1 MRTWAGMCHQARRRN
16 CVARVSYYVE
26 SLFACD
32 DAVRYELLAFSRPS
46 RGLGRLVPT
55 TTFSLKQAWVLIGVY
70 CSSGIHLAIYPSIP
84 CGLVR
89 VKIALCLRA
98 IQHRHQGGDAATG
111 RFEGRG
117 KATSD
122 LRGTCRV
129 SPLISL
135 PLPCCCSCCSRCFF
149 TFSPPASPPHFY
161 YLPSSR

>member
-1 MRTWAGMCHQARRRN
+1 MCHQARRRN

-32 DAVRYELLAFSRPS
+32 DAVRHELLAFSRPS

-55 TTFSLKQAWVLIGVY
+55 TTFSLKQAWVLIGVC
-70 CSSGIHLAIYPSIP
+70 CSSGIHLAIYPSFP

-89 VKIALCLRA
+89 VKIALCLHA
-98 IQHRHQGGDAATG
+98 IQHRHQGGDAATC
-111 RFEGRG
+111 RFEGQG

-129 SPLISL
+129 SFPSDLFASSL
-135 PLPCCCSCCSRCFF
+135 LLQPSLFLHILTTGVASALP
-149 TFSPPASPPHFY
+149 
-161 YLPSSR
+161 LPSSR